1 MVYCKRNCSLIP
13 TLWLILLKK
22 LLSNTLSMVNIVK
35 KNCSLIFPSMVGIII
50 VQHFLTSVRTV
61 IPSHAIYLV
70 FSIYSF
76 VSRNI
81 HFYPGIF
88 ISIQEYSFLSRN
100 IHFYPGIFISI
111 QEYSFL
117 SRSIHFYPELFMFI
131 KEYLFSYILFRKINF
146 VNFC

>member
-35 KNCSLIFPSMVGIII
+35 KLLSN
-50 VQHFLTSVRTV
+50 
-61 IPSHAIYLV
+61 IPLNGWNYYSSALSYICPH
-70 FSIYSF
+70 SYSF
-76 VSRNI
+76 TCHISCL
-81 HFYPGIF
+81 FYLF
-88 ISIQEYSFLSRN
+88 ICIQKYSFLSRN